1 MSEQSVIQLTPV
13 RDLFADGPYAVD
25 FDNHR
30 QDPIAKA
37 LRNHRTRNDVT
48 LGRPW
53 TLCRFCLNLHNVTAS
68 VMLGLRGGLWAS
80 DDSAFESRQDEPWD
94 VAYEFHSDFAEL
106 SRARMQTSL
115 CQSCIVLREAITRL
129 RRRIVGPAEKPGVP
143 MEFRVVFRH
152 GAVLRISLFREK
164 SPKMSVDRKSKAT
177 QGDSSD
183 DDLLTS
189 LDTFGWILDTCPTHS
204 TWNDEEWLDDIELY
218 TLPGESRSPCDA

>member
-30 QDPIAKA
+30 QRSGAEA
-37 LRNHRTRNDVT
+37 LRNHRTRNKLT
-48 LGRPW
+48 SGRPW
-53 TLCRFCLNLHNVTAS
+53 TLCRSCLNLDNVSAS
-68 VMLGLRGGLWAS
+68 VMLGLRGGLWVS
-80 DDSAFESRQDEPWD
+80 DDTAIESRQDEPWD

-106 SRARMQTSL
+106 SRARMSTSP
-115 CQSCIVLREAITRL
+115 CQSCLVLREAITRL
-129 RRRIVGPAEKPGVP
+129 RRRIVGPAEKPGMP

-164 SPKMSVDRKSKAT
+164 MSVDRKSKVT
-177 QGDSSD
+177 QGDSGD

-189 LDTFGWILDTCPTHS
+189 LDTFGWILDTCPIHS